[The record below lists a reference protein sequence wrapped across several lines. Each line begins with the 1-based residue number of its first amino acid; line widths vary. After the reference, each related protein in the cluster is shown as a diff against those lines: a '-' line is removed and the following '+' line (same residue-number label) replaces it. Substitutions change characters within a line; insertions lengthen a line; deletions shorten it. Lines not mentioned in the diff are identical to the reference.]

1 MISTFLTDIILKY
14 TSGLYSSQNPLTLSA
29 QNPCQKV
36 TRVYTWCGRYL
47 STVRSV
53 DIRRIG
59 LPEDFKCQR
68 K

>member
-47 STVRSV
+47 STVR
-53 DIRRIG
+53 
-59 LPEDFKCQR
+59 
-68 K
+68 